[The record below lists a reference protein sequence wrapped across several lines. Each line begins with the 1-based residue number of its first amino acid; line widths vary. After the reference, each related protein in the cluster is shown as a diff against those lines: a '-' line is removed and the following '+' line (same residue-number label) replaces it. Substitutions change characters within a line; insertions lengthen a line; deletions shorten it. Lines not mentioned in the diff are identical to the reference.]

1 MKFSQIQ
8 GHNEIKKQLIKTVK
22 DNRISHA
29 QLFHG
34 AEGSGHFPLAIAYV
48 QYIYCENK
56 TDFDSCGTCSSCKK
70 IENFVHPD
78 VHFSFPIHLSKT
90 NKTEISDNE
99 IVKFREMLN
108 SSCYISSTFWNS
120 SLGNENK
127 QGIIAVKESQ
137 SIINKLALKP
147 YEGKYNFLVMWLPET
162 MRIEAANKLLKIIE
176 EPEAKTKFI
185 FISDNYEN
193 IISTIISR
201 TQIINIPKLQNEEVA
216 NYLTDKLDC
225 ESEKAKS
232 ISQLSEGNVCKAI
245 SLFNDIDNS
254 DQYLQLF
261 IDWMRHC
268 YQKNITATIDWL
280 DEIAALGRSNQ
291 KNFLLFCL
299 EMFRQSIIGQYTNG
313 QLLNINT
320 KQREFLQKFHPSIT
334 NENIL
339 VLNEIINDAHYHL
352 QRQANPKILFLDV
365 SLKIF
370 FQFKKR

>member
-8 GHNEIKKQLIKTVK
+8 GHKEIKQQLIKTVK

-99 IVKFREMLN
+99 IAKFREMLN

-216 NYLTDKLDC
+216 NYLIDKLDC

-232 ISQLSEGNVCKAI
+232 ISQLSEGNLCKAI
-245 SLFNDIDNS
+245 SLFNDVDNS

-261 IDWMRHC
+261 IDWMRYC

-291 KNFLLFCL
+291 KFFLLFCL

-313 QLLNINT
+313 QLLNINA

>member
-1 MKFSQIQ
+1 MKFLQIQ
-8 GHNEIKKQLIKTVK
+8 GHKEIKKRLIKTVQ

-34 AEGSGHFPLAIAYV
+34 SEGSGHFPLAIAYV

-56 TDFDSCGTCSSCKK
+56 TDSDSCGVCLSCKK
-70 IENFVHPD
+70 IQNFAHPD
-78 VHFSFPIHLSKT
+78 IHFSFPIHLSKT

-108 SSCYISSTFWNS
+108 KSCYISSAFWNS

-147 YEGKYNFLVMWLPET
+147 YEGKYNFLIMWLPET
-162 MRIEAANKLLKIIE
+162 MRLEAANKLLKIIE
-176 EPEAKTKFI
+176 EPEAQTKFI
-185 FISDNYEN
+185 FVSDNYEN

-201 TQIINIPKLQNEEVA
+201 TQIINIPKLQNAEVA
-216 NYLTDKLDC
+216 NYLSDKLDC
-225 ESEKAKS
+225 DSEKAKN
-232 ISQLSEGNVCKAI
+232 ISQLSEGNLYKAI
-245 SLFNDIDNS
+245 SLCNDIDSS
-254 DQYLQLF
+254 DQYLKLF
-261 IDWMRHC
+261 IDWMRYC

-280 DEIAALGRSNQ
+280 DEISALGRSNQ

-299 EMFRQSIIGQYTNG
+299 EMFRQSIVGQYTDG
-313 QLLNINT
+313 KLVNINN
-320 KQREFLQKFHPSIT
+320 KQREFLQRFSPSIT

-339 VLNEIINDAHYHL
+339 ALNEIINDAYYHL